1 MVGEA
6 QFNKVDAILGND
18 YYKTE
23 YMRLWWPMQ
32 DYFGLTWE
40 RVIHAFMDPATRNAV
55 FQIWFNRN
63 YQPYADLEKR
73 SDLTLADWQPSQRM
87 RLYIRKDIV
96 AQMWNYGGVIANKPP
111 QPDPYVAGKITLG
124 PDRVFGSAGTA
135 PGQLNAPRQMAFAA
149 DGSIYV
155 ADSRNH
161 RIQHL
166 SADGKSVIAY
176 WGSFADVSKGSAP
189 GGTFYEP
196 WGIAVGL
203 DGSIYVADTWNNRIQ
218 KFSAEGKFIS
228 MWGFFG
234 EGTQPDAF
242 WGPRSLAIDKEGNL
256 FVTDTGNKRIVVFD
270 PEGKFIAQFGSAG
283 SGSGQFDEPVSVAI
297 DNDGL
302 VYVTDTWNQRVQVL
316 APDTSG
322 KVFTSLLTWN
332 IDGWFGQSLENKPF
346 IVVDHLGHVF
356 VTDPEGYRVLE
367 FKTTGEFMHTWGSDI
382 ADPANIIGAS
392 GVAVDAQGNVWV
404 SDAINMNLLRFSI
417 KQ

>member
-40 RVIHAFMDPATRNAV
+40 RVVHAFMDPATRNAV
-55 FQIWFNRN
+55 FQILFNRN

-73 SDLTLADWQPSQRM
+73 SDLTLATWQPSQRM

-96 AQMWNYGGVIANKPP
+96 AQMWNYGTITADKPP
-111 QPDPYVAGKITLG
+111 QPDPYAAGKIVLS
-124 PDRVFGSAGTA
+124 PDRVIGSSGTA
-135 PGQLNAPRQMAFAA
+135 PGQFNAPRQMAFAA

-166 SADGKSVIAY
+166 SADGNSVIAQ
-176 WGSFADVSKGSAP
+176 WGTFADVSKGGAP

-196 WGIAVGL
+196 WGIAVGP
-203 DGSIYVADTWNNRIQ
+203 DGSVYVADTWNNRIQ
-218 KFSAEGKFIS
+218 RFSADGKFIS

-242 WGPRSLAIDKEGNL
+242 WGPRGLAIDRQGNL

-270 PEGKFIAQFGSAG
+270 ADGKFMTQFGSAG
-283 SGSGQFDEPVSVAI
+283 SDPGQFDEPVAVAI

-302 VYVTDTWNQRVQVL
+302 VYVTDTWNQRIQVM
-316 APDTSG
+316 APDATG
-322 KVFTSLLTWN
+322 KVYISLLTWN

-346 IVVDHLGHVF
+346 IAVDHLGHVF

-367 FKTTGEFMHTWGSDI
+367 FKTTGEFMHAWGNDS
-382 ADPANIIGAS
+382 ADPGGNLGAS
-392 GVAVDAQGNVWV
+392 GVVVDAQGNVWV
-404 SDAINMNLLRFSI
+404 SDATNMKLLRYSI
-417 KQ
+417 TQ